1 MIRRQNWGVS
11 PGVGF
16 AIAAPL
22 LYSTLV
28 PLSKIFLRQVDAW
41 MLAGLLDLGAGLGMV
56 MVYLLREAVRRR
68 PIKNGLAEGDW
79 RWFGASIFAGGLLG
93 PVLQT
98 YGIAHSM
105 AASASLLLNL
115 EGVFTGLI
123 AWIIFKEPFNKR
135 VAWGLATI
143 TSGSVILIGAG
154 ESMFKFSLG
163 SLAVVGACLGWATA
177 SNLTH
182 KISNRDPIQL
192 VMLKTC
198 VTGSLNVAFALAIGN
213 TLPVLSVLGAI
224 ALTGFLCIG
233 LTFLCYIMALRHVG
247 TSRTGAFFSL
257 FPFSGAI
264 LAIFILGEPVTP
276 NLLVAGGLMA
286 FGVCFCLNKQRD
298 IA

>member
-1 MIRRQNWGVS
+1 MIRKQARDA
-11 PGVGF
+11 PGVVF

-22 LYSTLV
+22 LYSSLV
-28 PLSKIFLRQVDAW
+28 PLSKVFLRQVDAW
-41 MLAGLLDLGAGLGMV
+41 MLAGLLDMGAGLGMV
-56 MVYLLREAVRRR
+56 VVYLLRRAVRRE
-68 PIKNGLAEGDW
+68 PVKNALGERDW
-79 RWFGASIFAGGLLG
+79 RWLWASVFTGGLLS

-98 YGIAHSM
+98 YGIAHSP

-123 AWIIFKEPFNKR
+123 AWIIFREAFNRR

-143 TSGSVILIGAG
+143 TSGSVILIWTGD
-154 ESMFKFSLG
+154 STLRFSLG
-163 SLAVVGACLGWATA
+163 SLAIVGACLGWATA

-182 KISNRDPIQL
+182 KISNRDPVQL

-198 VTGSLNVAFALAIGN
+198 VTGSLNVGFALAIGN
-213 TLPVLSVLGAI
+213 ALPVLPVLGAI

-247 TSRTGAFFSL
+247 TSRAGAFFSL

-264 LAIFILGEPVTP
+264 LAIITLDEPITP
-276 NLLVAGGLMA
+276 NLLAAGGLMA
-286 FGVCFCLNKQRD
+286 LGVWFCVKKH
-298 IA
+298 AV